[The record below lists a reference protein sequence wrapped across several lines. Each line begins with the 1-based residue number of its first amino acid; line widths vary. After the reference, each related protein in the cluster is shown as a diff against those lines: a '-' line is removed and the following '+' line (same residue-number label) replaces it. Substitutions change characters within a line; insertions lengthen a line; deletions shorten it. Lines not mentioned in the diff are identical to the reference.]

1 MKEENKKLCNIITYY
16 QYRNKM
22 KQLCEEKMNLKENT
36 LFQYNKKKTVKL
48 IRALKPHKTE
58 NYLNKQSHS
67 A

>member
-1 MKEENKKLCNIITYY
+1 MKEEKNNIITYY

-22 KQLCEEKMNLKENT
+22 KLLCEEKNESKRKYT
-36 LFQYNKKKTVKL
+36 VFSIIKTVKL